1 MPEGSKLWNIVSEV
15 FCIFYAFFRIRSQT
29 YITTNHAELAQGVAM
44 NISNG
49 YGYGEG
55 E

>member
-15 FCIFYAFFRIRSQT
+15 FCIFMRFLEYDLR
-29 YITTNHAELAQGVAM
+29 QGVAM

-49 YGYGEG
+49 DGYGEG